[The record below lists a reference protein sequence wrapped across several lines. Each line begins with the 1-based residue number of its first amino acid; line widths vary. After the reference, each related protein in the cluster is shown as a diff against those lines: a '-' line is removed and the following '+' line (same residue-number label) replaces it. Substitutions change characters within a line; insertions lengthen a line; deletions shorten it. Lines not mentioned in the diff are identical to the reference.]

1 MTRAHSKPGR
11 LLPLRARSDNELP
24 FTLPKF
30 YPITDARISGMSH
43 AEQVERL
50 AKGGAT
56 FIQLREKDASP
67 RVFYAAAL
75 EAVQVA
81 RRLGVR
87 VIINDRV
94 DIAMAV
100 GADGVHL
107 GQDDLPPEKA
117 RALLGEDRIIGFST
131 HDLKQA
137 LAASFAPVDYV
148 ALGPVFRTST
158 KEKPDP
164 VVGLAGISEVRET
177 ISKPLVAI
185 GGITLE
191 RAKAVIESGADSV
204 AIISDLYSTEDV
216 AERARRFIRLLG

>member
-1 MTRAHSKPGR
+1 MTRAPSKRP
-11 LLPLRARSDNELP
+11 RARSDNELL

-50 AKGGAT
+50 AEGGAT
-56 FIQLREKDASP
+56 FIQLREKNASP
-67 RVFYAAAL
+67 RDFYAAAL
-75 EAVQVA
+75 EAVQAA

-87 VIINDRV
+87 IIINDRV

-117 RALLGEDRIIGFST
+117 RALLGKDRIIGFST

-137 LAASFAPVDYV
+137 LAASFAPVDYI
-148 ALGPVFRTST
+148 ALGPVFQTST

-164 VVGLAGISEVRET
+164 VVGLVGIGEVKQS

-185 GGITLE
+185 GGITFE
-191 RAKAVIESGADSV
+191 RARSVIEAGADSLAV
-204 AIISDLYSTEDV
+204 ISDLYSTDDV
-216 AERARRFIRLLG
+216 TERARSFMRLLD